1 MSRPNRSLQAK
12 HIKATAQRREW
23 ASAEFTKSVYL
34 CGQETFGN
42 EIRGAKP
49 RQSKPVQWF
58 NRDKMVERT
67 THSIAQRF
75 ARTQTVAQDAWAEAG
90 QITLYRKG
98 RVVA

>member
-12 HIKATAQRREW
+12 NIKATAQRREW
-23 ASAEFTKSVYL
+23 ASLEFTKFAYL
-34 CGQETFGN
+34 SGQETFGN

-58 NRDKMVERT
+58 NRDKMVEKT

-75 ARTQTVAQDAWAEAG
+75 SRTQTVAQDAWAEAG
-90 QITLYRKG
+90 QITLYRNG
-98 RVVA
+98 RAV

>member
-23 ASAEFTKSVYL
+23 AMGEYTKSSYL
-34 CGQETFGN
+34 MGQETFGN

-58 NRDKMVERT
+58 NRDKMVET
-67 THSIAQRF
+67 TAHAVAQRF
-75 ARTQTVAQDAWAEAG
+75 VRTQTVAQDAWAEAG
-90 QITLYRKG
+90 QITLYRNG
-98 RVVA
+98 RPV

>member
-23 ASAEFTKSVYL
+23 ASAEFTKFAYL
-34 CGQETFGN
+34 SGQETFGN

-58 NRDKMVERT
+58 NRDKMVET
-67 THSIAQRF
+67 TAHAIAQRF
-75 ARTQTVAQDAWAEAG
+75 IRTQTPAQVAWAEAG
-90 QITLYRKG
+90 QVTLYRRG
-98 RVVA
+98 MVVA

>member
-12 HIKATAQRREW
+12 NIKATAQRREW
-23 ASAEFTKSVYL
+23 ASSEFTKFAYL
-34 CGQETFGN
+34 SGQETFGN

-58 NRDKMVERT
+58 DRSKMVERT

-75 ARTQTVAQDAWAEAG
+75 VRTQTVAQDAWADAG
-90 QITLYRKG
+90 QITLYRHG
-98 RVVA
+98 RVVG

>member
-23 ASAEFTKSVYL
+23 AVGEFTKFAYL
-34 CGQETFGN
+34 SGQETFGN

-75 ARTQTVAQDAWAEAG
+75 VRTQTVAQDAWAEAG
-90 QITLYRKG
+90 QVTLYRNGKI
-98 RVVA
+98 VS